1 MPIKCSKQL
10 RQHKNSFCCVDENYS
25 LWQNVWILPHFS
37 LVLFFYISDF
47 LSAYITFCLN
57 LRVARKSAAK
67 LKKNKWWSI
76 YQWIL
81 KLNYSFLS
89 RTKEGLQKAIYFWL
103 YSVQN
108 WGHFSNEQLT
118 HLLSKQWISSS
129 LISNHGIFEL
139 VIRKTLICF
148 YDIGKLWNSTQFR
161 LSVQN
166 NGFYQI
172 GAISSHLLAFMRNSN
187 LIAFSL

>member
-1 MPIKCSKQL
+1 MFETFEFCRTFLWFFSSIFLTFSQL
-10 RQHKNSFCCVDENYS
+10 TS
-25 LWQNVWILPHFS
+25 LFVWILELPEK
-37 LVLFFYISDF
+37 
-47 LSAYITFCLN
+47 
-57 LRVARKSAAK
+57 ARQN

-139 VIRKTLICF
+139 VIRQTLICF
-148 YDIGKLWNSTQFR
+148 YDIGKLWNSTTQFR